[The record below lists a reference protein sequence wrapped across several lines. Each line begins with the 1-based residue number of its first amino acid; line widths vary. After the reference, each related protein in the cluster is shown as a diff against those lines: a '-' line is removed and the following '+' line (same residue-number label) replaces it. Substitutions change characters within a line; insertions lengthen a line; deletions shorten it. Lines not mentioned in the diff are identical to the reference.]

1 MPCEFQAW
9 LLRKSCRHASTHTV
23 ERYLTG
29 TRCFALRSSGEPPA
43 AESQSARPSRA
54 GGRSATARAR
64 ENFGQAGTSNAV
76 MRNASARLVASC
88 LVSFV
93 VAVGVSARQTPDAV
107 VVVSGG
113 VVYPAPQSPPISDA
127 VVVIRNG
134 AIASVGVRGSVQIP
148 AGATVIDATGLTVT
162 AGFWNSHVHFLQR
175 KWANAAAMPARDL
188 ERQLQDMLTRFGFT
202 TVFDTWSAWENTR
215 VIRDRVESGEVRGP
229 KMLST
234 GEAIYGQ
241 GGEVAE
247 ATWGMLGFMNRQ
259 LFRMSRVATA
269 DDATTAARR
278 LLDAGTDGIKVYA
291 ATPGSQ
297 PTIVPEAAIAA
308 AVVETHRRGKIAFA
322 HPSSLTGLMSSVRAG
337 VDVLTHTTPQSGP
350 WDEATVREMKAARV
364 ALIPTLKLWAYETR
378 HESITLTDRFVD
390 TAVGQLS
397 AWHQA
402 GGTTLF
408 GTDKFRLLARAG
420 LTYRDILTTLTT
432 APAERFAA
440 ADRVGQIKVGLRGD
454 LVLLEGDPARDV
466 QAFTRVRSVLRDG
479 RVIYEAR
486 R

>member
-1 MPCEFQAW
+1 
-9 LLRKSCRHASTHTV
+9 
-23 ERYLTG
+23 
-29 TRCFALRSSGEPPA
+29 
-43 AESQSARPSRA
+43 
-54 GGRSATARAR
+54 
-64 ENFGQAGTSNAV
+64 
-76 MRNASARLVASC
+76 MRNAPACLVAAC

-113 VVYPAPQSPPISDA
+113 VVYPAPQSPPIRNA

-229 KMLST
+229 KMFST

-259 LFRMSRVATA
+259 LFRLSRVATA

-291 ATPGSQ
+291 ATPGLQ

-408 GTDKFRLLARAG
+408 GTDVGYMSEYETADEFRLLARAG